1 MPFTEHIRELRD
13 RMIKSLI
20 AILIGSVVGFY
31 FYEPLMRLLTDP
43 VCDLRNVGKISGA
56 DCAGGVLVL
65 EGVLGPFTLSI
76 KVALFAGL
84 VLASPVWL
92 YQVWAFLSPGL
103 HRHEKRYALSFV
115 STGVPLFLV
124 GAVFGYLILPK
135 ALDTLLGFTPE
146 SVRNQLNLEQ
156 YIDFVLRLVLVFGL
170 SFELPLLLVLFNFM
184 GVLTGQRML
193 GWWRWMVLGIFVF
206 AAVATP
212 TGDPITMSAMALPM
226 TVFYFLAVGVSCLND
241 KRRRGA
247 DPDANL
253 SPDEASVID
262 TRPSSLDD
270 VP

>member
-20 AILIGSVVGFY
+20 AILIGSAVGFY

-226 TVFYFLAVGVSCLND
+226 TVFYFIAVGVSCLND
-241 KRRRGA
+241 KRRRSA
-247 DPDANL
+247 DPDADL
-253 SPDEASVID
+253 SPDEASMID